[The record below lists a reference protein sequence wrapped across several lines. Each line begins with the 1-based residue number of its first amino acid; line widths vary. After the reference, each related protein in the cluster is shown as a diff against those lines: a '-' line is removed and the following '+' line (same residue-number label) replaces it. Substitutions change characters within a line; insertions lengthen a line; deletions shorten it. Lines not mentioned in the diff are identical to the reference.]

1 MLVPCVLQV
10 LCGCIINNSMNDKLS
25 KEWVGCPI
33 RFATGLYG
41 DKWTLLIIIR
51 DLMFFGK
58 KYFGD
63 FIDSEE
69 KISTNI
75 LTDRLKK
82 LESTGFVTKQKDP
95 ENQSKII
102 YQLTRKGIDLL
113 PIMLAIID
121 WSEKYDAKTEVPR
134 EFIEGLR
141 KNRNQFEKEMKM
153 NLIRHIDKSY
163 DMPV

>member
-1 MLVPCVLQV
+1 VLD
-10 LCGCIINNSMNDKLS
+10 GCIIYFCMNVTSS

-33 RFATGLYG
+33 RFAMGLFG
-41 DKWTLLIIIR
+41 DKWTLLIIR
-51 DLMFFGK
+51 DLMFLGK

-75 LTDRLKK
+75 LADRLKK
-82 LESTGFVTKQKDP
+82 LEASGLVTKQKDP
-95 ENQSKII
+95 ENQSKIV

-113 PIMLAIID
+113 PIMLSIVD

-134 EFIEGLR
+134 EFIESLR
-141 KNRNQFEKEMKM
+141 KDRYQFEKEMK
-153 NLIRHIDKSY
+153 LSLVKKLEK
-163 DMPV
+163 P